1 MKRIGIVSHMRVRR
15 IVCLLVALIMM
26 IAMSTVTA
34 DAASFKSKPTG
45 VKAKCVSGVSVS
57 VSCKAKKGAAGYY
70 FYYSKEQGKN
80 IIILEPSAEMTE
92 LIRKYLPRGAWQ
104 E

>member
-1 MKRIGIVSHMRVRR
+1 MPGIKRMNWFLNREAE
-15 IVCLLVALIMM
+15 L
-26 IAMSTVTA
+26 
-34 DAASFKSKPTG
+34 
-45 VKAKCVSGVSVS
+45 
-57 VSCKAKKGAAGYY
+57 YY